1 MVLRSRPAWSGR
13 GLSAG
18 VISGGRLGGV
28 LYLVL
33 LGACSP
39 TPEQPGA
46 VTRDE
51 AAQLNDAA
59 TMLDANSMRTDGL
72 PPIGNSTVDG
82 TTPSPSSSQSDQPQ

>member
-13 GLSAG
+13 ELSTGFA
-18 VISGGRLGGV
+18 SGGRLGAV
-28 LYLVL
+28 LSLAL
-33 LGACSP
+33 LGACSL

-46 VTRDE
+46 VTQDE

-59 TMLDANSMRTDGL
+59 TMLDADSMRPDG
-72 PPIGNSTVDG
+72 PPPVGNSTANG

>member
-13 GLSAG
+13 GLSTGFA
-18 VISGGRLGGV
+18 SGGRLGAV
-28 LYLVL
+28 LSLAL

-59 TMLDANSMRTDGL
+59 TMLDANSMRPDGP
-72 PPIGNSTVDG
+72 PPIGNSTANG
-82 TTPSPSSSQSDQPQ
+82 KTPSPSPSQSDQLQ

>member
-13 GLSAG
+13 GRSTGFA
-18 VISGGRLGGV
+18 SGGRLGAV
-28 LYLVL
+28 LSLAL

-46 VTRDE
+46 VTQDE

-59 TMLDANSMRTDGL
+59 TMLEVNSMRPDG
-72 PPIGNSTVDG
+72 PPPVGNSTADG
-82 TTPSPSSSQSDQPQ
+82 TTPSPSPSQSDQPQ